1 MLLFQSSPRFE
12 AVERLSELRPDIK
25 LNLLDSFGL
34 PYNQSVMLRKIKR
47 NIFLNFARDSGA
59 YTINHALNP
68 AVRELKASDY
78 AKNLSVVGKYYDI
91 VFNFD
96 SDFSEIGFE
105 ENYKMQ
111 LEIESYG
118 HCVVPVVHDLY
129 GDELDFYVGRGHK
142 LIALGSSQTR
152 RPEDVKVAVMK
163 CYPDVRIHLFGKVG
177 FEYLAYM
184 PIWSCDASS
193 WAQYVKY
200 GYVMFWD
207 ESLPCANKGVALGF
221 NDRNGALK
229 KKILVES
236 YVNRMSVFEYL
247 DKSLGLSY
255 EDLVGDDAEIN
266 RQVVNMLYFYELEKR
281 IAEIHEGRG
290 WSFEV

>member
-12 AVERLSELRPDIK
+12 AVEKLSVLRPEIR

-34 PYNQSVMLRKIKR
+34 PYNQSVMLRNNKR
-47 NIFLNFARDSGA
+47 DIFMNFARDSGA

-68 AVRELKASDY
+68 WVRDLKANDY
-78 AKNLSVVGKYYDI
+78 ARNLSVVGKYYDI

-118 HCVVPVVHDLY
+118 LNVIPVVHDLY
-129 GDELDFYVGRGHK
+129 GDELDFYIERGHS
-142 LIALGSSQTR
+142 IVALGSSQTR
-152 RPEDVKVAVMK
+152 KPEDVKVAVRK
-163 CYPDVRIHLFGKVG
+163 CYPDVRVHLFGKVG
-177 FEYLAYM
+177 FEYLAYL

-200 GYVMFWD
+200 GYIMYWD
-207 ESLPCANKGVALGF
+207 ERLLGVNKGIALGF
-221 NDRNGALK
+221 DDRHDNSHK
-229 KKILVES
+229 KTKIES
-236 YVNRMSVFEYL
+236 YVNKDCVFSYL
-247 DKSLGLSY
+247 YRELGLLY
-255 EDLVGDDAEIN
+255 DDLMGDDAEIN
-266 RQVVNMLYFYELEKR
+266 RQVVNMLYFHELEQRVTR
-281 IAEIHEGRG
+281 IHLERK
-290 WSFEV
+290 WFC